1 VVATKLPLFQRIW
14 FTKYFSLTSL
24 TVGIFSCQKKM
35 AFFLAFFPTF
45 SLHRLDESWMTVEDA
60 CSSDMLRARGLS
72 EESAAGVVEHVLHF
86 LKVHKLH

>member
-1 VVATKLPLFQRIW
+1 MVATKLPLFQRIW
-14 FTKYFSLTSL
+14 FMKYFSLTSL
-24 TVGIFSCQKKM
+24 TVGIFSLH
-35 AFFLAFFPTF
+35 FFLAFFPTF
-45 SLHRLDESWMTVEDA
+45 FSHRLDEGWMTVEDA